1 MPFETG
7 WGIRRDVRTGS
18 YPESSRPPS
27 RSHKQ
32 KIQAKVEHSYV
43 SLERFALSPAR
54 RRSATLGDVRTRFF
68 AQQKARELSQKF
80 DDDWW
85 EPDQSLFADSLALDH
100 QVPDDPDQ
108 TLGTAPITKLQSF
121 FWINAIPMEADI
133 ALPKRA
139 TAAFPILESAR
150 FTDLDPSSG
159 GFYQRGSAPAITG
172 SFQASAVNTGVM
184 AVAEANY
191 GRMDLSLSY
200 ATFIA
205 KELDLE
211 QPGALPELFPSRDYT
226 YFQPFDSRA
235 MVMQAWSSYGVEWPV
250 VYYYLGI
257 RPDLPQ
263 GEISIIPELP
273 STWPNL
279 SIDDVRIGN
288 GTASASTSRMGN
300 LYSTTATVPRGL
312 LVHIGYELPAQS
324 QIESVQLNGAPA
336 AYEIRTTHRGREVIV
351 TTNSGQTLHVV
362 IIAQPPPQ

>member
-1 MPFETG
+1 M
-7 WGIRRDVRTGS
+7 
-18 YPESSRPPS
+18 
-27 RSHKQ
+27 
-32 KIQAKVEHSYV
+32 
-43 SLERFALSPAR
+43 ERFALSPAR

-80 DDDWW
+80 DGDWW

-100 QVPDDPDQ
+100 QVQDDPDQ

-263 GEISIIPELP
+263 GEISIIPQLP

-279 SIDDVRIGN
+279 SINNVRIGN
-288 GTASASTSRMGN
+288 GTVSASTSHAGN
-300 LYSTTATVPRGL
+300 QYTTTATVPRGL
-312 LVHIGYELPAQS
+312 RVHIGYALPANS
-324 QIESVQLNGAPA
+324 SIVTVTLNGSTAS
-336 AYEIRTTHRGREVIV
+336 YKFEDTHRGREVIV
-351 TTNSGQTLHVV
+351 TTNSGQTLQLVV
-362 IIAQPPPQ
+362 TTR

>member
-1 MPFETG
+1 
-7 WGIRRDVRTGS
+7 
-18 YPESSRPPS
+18 
-27 RSHKQ
+27 
-32 KIQAKVEHSYV
+32 
-43 SLERFALSPAR
+43 LERFALSPAR

-80 DDDWW
+80 DGDWW

-226 YFQPFDSRA
+226 YFQPFDAGPWSCRPGHRTESSGRSSITTWVFDRIYRRAKSRLFRSCRA
-235 MVMQAWSSYGVEWPV
+235 RGPIFR
-250 VYYYLGI
+250 L
-257 RPDLPQ
+257 
-263 GEISIIPELP
+263 
-273 STWPNL
+273 
-279 SIDDVRIGN
+279 
-288 GTASASTSRMGN
+288 
-300 LYSTTATVPRGL
+300 TT
-312 LVHIGYELPAQS
+312 
-324 QIESVQLNGAPA
+324 
-336 AYEIRTTHRGREVIV
+336 
-351 TTNSGQTLHVV
+351 
-362 IIAQPPPQ
+362 